1 MKLLLTLLGFA
12 TMLLAPSVEAGVIDA
27 CVGGNGNLRL
37 VSGRQDCKNNESH
50 LQWNEVGPAGPQ
62 GLPGIDGIDG
72 RDGDGLVAVDGEGSV
87 FGSFVYFDTGS
98 TFGVHRFG
106 VYSREIDALVRVDG
120 RNGFLVSS
128 GTQGGSSGERLLF
141 DGSDCTGQ
149 AYTVFRSQDGPLHLF
164 VTYIGGEARYFAP
177 RLPGVILEAHTVFSR
192 MFSDGACDLQTQT
205 LDLLPVQEI
214 TLPFSDPALLPISVM
229 PGN

>member
-72 RDGDGLVAVDGEGSV
+72 RDGREAMGSSPSMAKASCSVRSSISTQAAPLVFTD
-87 FGSFVYFDTGS
+87 
-98 TFGVHRFG
+98 
-106 VYSREIDALVRVDG
+106 
-120 RNGFLVSS
+120 LVSTVARS
-128 GTQGGSSGERLLF
+128 TRL
-141 DGSDCTGQ
+141 
-149 AYTVFRSQDGPLHLF
+149 
-164 VTYIGGEARYFAP
+164 
-177 RLPGVILEAHTVFSR
+177 
-192 MFSDGACDLQTQT
+192 
-205 LDLLPVQEI
+205 
-214 TLPFSDPALLPISVM
+214 
-229 PGN
+229 